1 MKTWRKW
8 AIGTAG
14 VSLFGL
20 GLLIVLFDW
29 NWLRAPV
36 IAAGVSQSGRS
47 VAIDRIDGEWAWRPR
62 FRLSGVRLGNIDRA
76 TDREMFVAER
86 VEFVIDLPALMRG
99 RLELPEIK
107 LVKPR
112 LSFERL
118 ADGTSNWS
126 FGARAAAE
134 AALPDDRG
142 EMPLIGR
149 LEIDGGDLKYR
160 DPIAGI
166 DLQGT
171 IGTAR
176 GDGKVGAGNV
186 MFQGRGSWQ
195 GESFTLR
202 LVGGSLLSLR
212 EGEAPYPLTID
223 IMAGDIAAGPSRAH
237 IAGTLADPI
246 RLEGLALDMRL
257 QGPNLAALTK
267 LTGVPLPNT
276 PNYDLAAK
284 LDRRGAVWALND
296 LAGRMGHSDLAGR
309 LTIDTG
315 RERLF
320 VDADLNS
327 KILDYRDVGA
337 LIGIP
342 QPGQIPAASSAKSAP
357 AARPAAPADPIRVLP
372 DAKLMVAE
380 IRKVDARVKFKGAKV
395 EAPNTPLEAVELQ
408 LELQDGVLKL
418 TPVALGIAGG
428 RAIANISIDARQAEV
443 KTDFDVRLAAFRL
456 ERFLAAAGF
465 PDAGKGRIDGRVRLV
480 GTGDSVRKALAS
492 ANGEIRLVM
501 DGGDI
506 SNLAVELVGLDVA
519 QSLGFFVGGD
529 ENTPIRCL
537 VGDIGVTN
545 GVMTPRLFLLDTE
558 DSAVTVSGETD
569 LSREALALRIE
580 AHPKD
585 TSLFSLR
592 APIRIGGHLS
602 APTIGIDGAPVGARV
617 AGAVALGVFL
627 TPLAAILA
635 FIDPSLTAD
644 SDCARL
650 LQENRP
656 K

>member
-1 MKTWRKW
+1 MKNWQKW
-8 AIGTAG
+8 AIGTIG
-14 VSLFGL
+14 VVLLGL

-29 NWLRAPV
+29 NWLRAPA
-36 IAAGVSQSGRS
+36 IAAGASQSGRS

-62 FRLSGVRLGNIDRA
+62 FRLSGVRLGNIDQA

-86 VEFVIDLPALMRG
+86 VEFVVDLPALLRG

-107 LVKPR
+107 LVKPQ

-126 FGARAAAE
+126 FGAQAAAE

-149 LEIDGGDLKYR
+149 LDIDGGDLKFR
-160 DPIAGI
+160 DHAAGI
-166 DLQGT
+166 DLQGK
-171 IGTAR
+171 IGNAH
-176 GDGKVGAGNV
+176 GDGKVGEGNV
-186 MFQGRGSWQ
+186 EFQGQGSLQ
-195 GESFTLR
+195 GERFTLR
-202 LVGGSLLSLR
+202 MIGGSLLSLR
-212 EGEAPYPLTID
+212 ESDAPYPLTID
-223 IMAGDIAAGPSRAH
+223 IAAGASRAQ

-246 RLEGLALDMRL
+246 KLEGLALDVRL

-284 LDRRGAVWALND
+284 LDRRGAIWALDD

-309 LTIDTG
+309 LAIDTG

-320 VDADLNS
+320 IDADLHS

-337 LIGIP
+337 LIGIAP
-342 QPGQIPAASSAKSAP
+342 PGTAPRAKAPEERAVAP
-357 AARPAAPADPIRVLP
+357 ATRPAAPAEPIRVLP

-395 EAPNTPLEAVELQ
+395 EAPNTPLEAVELH

-428 RAIANISIDARQAEV
+428 RAIANIEVDARHAEV

-456 ERFLAAAGF
+456 ERFLGAAGF
-465 PDAGKGRIDGRVRLV
+465 PDAGQGRIDGRVRLV
-480 GTGDSVRKALAS
+480 GRGDSVRKALAS

-501 DGGDI
+501 DGGDL

-617 AGAVALGVFL
+617 AGAVALGVLL

-635 FIDPSLTAD
+635 FIDPSLTED
-644 SDCARL
+644 SDCGRL
-650 LQENRP
+650 LEQNRP
-656 K
+656 R